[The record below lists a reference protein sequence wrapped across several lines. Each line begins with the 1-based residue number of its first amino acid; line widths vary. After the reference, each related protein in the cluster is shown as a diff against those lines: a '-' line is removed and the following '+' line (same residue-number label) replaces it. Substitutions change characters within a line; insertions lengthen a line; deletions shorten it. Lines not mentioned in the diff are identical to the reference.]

1 MSSIILTSNRIR
13 NGLCIVQQSSA
24 NKSSC
29 VSKAKVS
36 VRILWLWMRVLTKM
50 IMLSFSCRVNN
61 QFEVTEE
68 LLSVKTM
75 QGRTTA
81 KDVFEQLCDAME
93 HAGLSLK
100 LLLGIIHLFYKIK

>member
-1 MSSIILTSNRIR
+1 MALDESTDINDNAQLAIYFR
-13 NGLCIVQQSSA
+13 G
-24 NKSSC
+24 
-29 VSKAKVS
+29 
-36 VRILWLWMRVLTKM
+36 
-50 IMLSFSCRVNN
+50 VNN

-68 LLSVKTM
+68 LLCVKTM

-100 LLLGIIHLFYKIK
+100 SLRGIIHLFYKIK